1 MTRPPWG
8 VADYRFAFDADP
20 TAAVWPRLFAAVWRV
35 ATDRPGFAMV
45 AFDDEPSSTEL
56 RSRLLTVATALT
68 LCQRPRHFWPER
80 LGRFDQQV
88 TTKFHRDGAP
98 EESLLTL
105 GYEAS
110 TVRSRFFV
118 ADACRAAEDARQPVA
133 DFLRDHNPMQ
143 PDGVR
148 RLAPYTT
155 ELDLPANRAFIVVL
169 NNSLLPTDAAPP
181 HLLGVLHKGE
191 IPTPDPGARR
201 VINSIGW
208 ALIDRTSAV
217 TPAMVADYV
226 NRETLD

>member
-1 MTRPPWG
+1 MI
-8 VADYRFAFDADP
+8 DYRFSFDADP
-20 TAAVWPRLFAAVWRV
+20 TAAVWPKVFDAVWRTS
-35 ATDRPGFAMV
+35 TDRPGFALV
-45 AFDDEPSSTEL
+45 VFDDEPSSTEL
-56 RSRLLTVATALT
+56 RARMLTVATALT

-98 EESLLTL
+98 AESLLTL
-105 GYEAS
+105 GYEPS
-110 TVRSRFFV
+110 TVRSRFFA
-118 ADACRAAEDARQPVA
+118 ADACRAAEEAGRPVT

-148 RLAPYTT
+148 RLEPYTT

-169 NNSLLPTDAAPP
+169 NNSLLPADATRP

-208 ALIDRTSAV
+208 ALIDGTTDI

-226 NRETLD
+226 TRETLD

>member
-1 MTRPPWG
+1 MTG
-8 VADYRFAFDADP
+8 SRFGFDADP
-20 TAAVWPRLFAAVWRV
+20 TAAVWPAVFDAVWRT
-35 ATDRPGFAMV
+35 ATDRPGFALLT
-45 AFDDEPSSTEL
+45 FDDEPTSTEL
-56 RSRLLTVATALT
+56 RSRMLTVATAFT

-98 EESLLTL
+98 AESLLTL

-118 ADACRAAEDARQPVA
+118 ADACRAAEAAGRPVA

-148 RLAPYTT
+148 RLEPYTT
-155 ELDLPANRAFIVVL
+155 ELDLPANRAYVVVL
-169 NNSLLPTDAAPP
+169 NNSLIPADANPP

-191 IPTPDPGARR
+191 IPTPDPSARR

-208 ALIDRTSAV
+208 TLVEGATAI
-217 TPAMVADYV
+217 TPAIVADYV
-226 NRETLD
+226 SREGLD